1 MKEIEI
7 LKSLTSSQ
15 HLFINVILDAIDKE
29 KALAHFLKT
38 KASGKTFA
46 LHTLDKIL
54 DLRNDWTTKI
64 LHNEIMVLVDF

>member
-15 HLFINVILDAIDKE
+15 HLFISVILDAIDKE
-29 KALAHFLKT
+29 KALDHFLKT

-46 LHTLDKIL
+46 LRTLDKIL
-54 DLRNDWTTKI
+54 DLRNKND
-64 LHNEIMVLVDF
+64 